1 MPIAI
6 SQSGHGVRKT
16 NVPLWKMLSGYL
28 KRISNMNAVDTVD
41 ALVVYGSYR
50 QSKTA
55 GKFNMRAHFRKALD
69 DDRIARQK
77 DSTFPLDRV

>member
-1 MPIAI
+1 
-6 SQSGHGVRKT
+6 
-16 NVPLWKMLSGYL
+16 
-28 KRISNMNAVDTVD
+28 MNAVDTVD